1 MSYNGLS
8 DIVSLI
14 DEYRELEYLDINI
27 IDNDITNDCS
37 DNDTVL
43 YDSSSYSCEIEDYTE
58 DTRCFTSMVYEI
70 YPNEYYEFV
79 KEFNKYMEYNEYYD

>member
-8 DIVSLI
+8 DTVSLI
-14 DEYRELEYLDINI
+14 DEYRELEYLDIDI
-27 IDNDITNDCS
+27 I

-58 DTRCFTSMVYEI
+58 DTRCLTSMVYEI